1 MSTFNNFT
9 TTVSFSDFSAEN
21 WNMLVKDSISAE
33 HMPWDETEIQI
44 LQNMH

>member
-21 WNMLVKDSISAE
+21 WNTLVKDSISTKYI
-33 HMPWDETEIQI
+33 P
-44 LQNMH
+44 

>member
-1 MSTFNNFT
+1 MLTFNNFT

-21 WNMLVKDSISAE
+21 WDALVKDGISAE

-44 LQNMH
+44 L